1 VTEVASPDE
10 QVLRA
15 HMESAAFRIGAT
27 DGHWRLESLTWPY
40 AVITVAAPT
49 RTGAPSE
56 FSFRF
61 ELTGYPEIAPTG
73 CIWDFSSDAPLPG
86 LRRPK
91 GADGQILQLF
101 RDNWMEGKALYA
113 PFDRVALVDHGT
125 AWADQWP
132 MSKWTRDR
140 DLTFVL
146 RHIHDELNS
155 VGYVGI

>member
-1 VTEVASPDE
+1 MTGVTSPDE

-15 HMESAAFRIGAT
+15 HLESAAFQMGVTNGR
-27 DGHWRLESLTWPY
+27 WRLDSLTWPH
-40 AVITVAAPT
+40 AVITVAAAA
-49 RTGAPSE
+49 RTGAPNE

-61 ELTGYPEIAPTG
+61 ELTGYPATAPTG
-73 CIWDFSSDAPLPG
+73 CIWDLGSNAPLPG
-86 LRRPK
+86 ARRPQ
-91 GADGQILQLF
+91 GVEGQILQLF
-101 RDNWMEGKALYA
+101 RDNWKDGQALYA

-132 MSKWTRDR
+132 RSKWTPDR

-146 RHIHDELNS
+146 RHIHDELTS